1 MKCMRG
7 NSQRGFSLVELSIV
21 LLVIG
26 LIVGAVSI
34 GVNAHRSAEY
44 NKIKQKFLDQW
55 VRAYNDYYQRAGTV
69 PGDDP
74 ATPTLIVN
82 AAADN
87 TKQAVLLAVSD
98 NDYTVA
104 ADDPDDIGP
113 YIDAIPERL
122 CQGTANDSFTGY
134 RDAALAA
141 SKTLS
146 QQFTAMGIRLPPGRA
161 EGQEDRYVYLDS
173 NGNPQ
178 ELQICFQWNLPDT
191 LSGVGNVMVIK
202 GLTPELARLLD
213 GMIDGQVNAGAG
225 LFREQGLTVAGT
237 EVWSYDNTYGHLDVI
252 GTPSNRDENQIYPI
266 TAHYKMNQ

>member
-1 MKCMRG
+1 MRRRRV
-7 NSQRGFSLVELSIV
+7 NSQRGFSLVELSII

-55 VRAYNDYYQRAGTV
+55 VRAYNDYYQRVGTV

-82 AAADN
+82 AAADI
-87 TKQAVLLAVSD
+87 TKQGVLLAVSD
-98 NDYTVA
+98 NDYTVV
-104 ADDPDDIGP
+104 ADDPDGIGP
-113 YIDAIPERL
+113 YTDAIPERL
-122 CQGTANDSFTGY
+122 CQGSANDGYTGY
-134 RDAALAA
+134 RDA
-141 SKTLS
+141 SSVDSMTLS
-146 QQFTAMGIRLPPGRA
+146 EQFTALGIRLPPGRA
-161 EGQEDRYVYLDS
+161 EGQEDRYVYLDN

-178 ELQICFQWNLPDT
+178 ELQVCFQWNLPGT

-202 GLTPELARLLD
+202 GLTPELAGLLD
-213 GMIDGQVNAGAG
+213 AMVDGQVNAGGG
-225 LFREQGLTVAGT
+225 LFREQGLAVAGA
-237 EVWSYDNTYGHLDVI
+237 EAWSYDNTYGHDDTL
-252 GTPSNRDENQIYPI
+252 GAPTNRDENQIYVL